1 MTCKIGFIC
10 KTLLFPLMLLTGLSC
25 STLVNKTL
33 DANKYYRRDIKIQ
46 VNEETFIGYG
56 IPKKADSYK
65 IKLIAHGKID
75 EVVFTTCH
83 RVRTFLNKKKGFFR
97 KKNTFEYVYKPVKG
111 IEDRPGCYL
120 EIGTRDIKIG
130 KHGFGTLDFHTGETL
145 NAELRCDGVLHPK
158 KTGASICESREGLLQ
173 EIIFKEEVKYSVD
186 EASCGYFMTDDNKS
200 FQYLSPVGEC
210 IVNFMSRDRQ
220 VHRHSIFGYN
230 DILLRSDL

>member
-1 MTCKIGFIC
+1 MAGKAHAKLKI
-10 KTLLFPLMLLTGLSC
+10 LLFSLFVLTCVSC
-25 STLVNKTL
+25 STLIDKKL
-33 DANKYYRRDIKIQ
+33 DANKYYRRDIKII
-46 VNEETFIGYG
+46 VNGETFIGYG

-97 KKNTFEYVYKPVKG
+97 KKNTFEYIYKPVKG
-111 IEDRPGCYL
+111 IEDQSGCYL

-145 NAELRCDGVLHPK
+145 SAELRCDGSLFPK
-158 KTGASICESREGLLQ
+158 QGGVSMCESRQGLLQ
-173 EIIFKEEVKYSVD
+173 EISFKDEVKYSVD
-186 EASCGYFMTDDNKS
+186 DKKCGYLMTDDNKT
-200 FQYLSPVGEC
+200 FQYITPVGEC
-210 IVNFMSRDRQ
+210 IVFFGTKDGRF
-220 VHRHSIFGYN
+220 HRHTMFGFN